1 MLSGCKYGDAMP
13 AKDIYHQTVK
23 IALVKDGWTI
33 THDPYRIRLARG
45 KNLFVDLGAERL
57 IAADRDTE
65 KIAVEI
71 KSFTRASDMKDLED
85 ALGQFVLY
93 ARLLIRYAPERTL
106 YLAVTEEIRK
116 TVFEEEAG
124 QILIEDGIIRLITF
138 DPTQEVIVR
147 WIP

>member
-1 MLSGCKYGDAMP
+1 MP

-147 WIP
+147 WIL

>member
-1 MLSGCKYGDAMP
+1 MLSGCKYRDAMP

-124 QILIEDGIIRLITF
+124 QILIEDGIIRLVTF
-138 DPTQEVIVR
+138 NPIQEVIVR

>member
-1 MLSGCKYGDAMP
+1 P

-33 THDPYRIRLARG
+33 THDPYRIRLTRG

>member
-1 MLSGCKYGDAMP
+1 MP
-13 AKDIYHQTVK
+13 AKDTYHNTVK
-23 IALVKDGWTI
+23 AALIKDGWTI
-33 THDPYRIRLARG
+33 THDPFRIRLARG

-57 IAADRDTE
+57 LGAERDSE
-65 KIAVEI
+65 KIVVEI

-93 ARLLIRYAPERTL
+93 AQLLKRYAPDRTL
-106 YLAVTEEIRK
+106 YLAVSEDTRK

-124 QILIEDGIIRLITF
+124 QILIEDGIIRLVTF
-138 DPTQEVIVR
+138 DSVKEVIVK

>member
-1 MLSGCKYGDAMP
+1 MP

-124 QILIEDGIIRLITF
+124 QILIEDGIIRLVTF
-138 DPTQEVIVR
+138 NPTQEVIVR

>member
-1 MLSGCKYGDAMP
+1 MP

-65 KIAVEI
+65 KIVVEI

-147 WIP
+147 WIL